1 MKNIE
6 TLSEDVYHVLDATE
20 EHTADPALAAKYAM
34 SIGGEMAKAT
44 VKRDSPRVKGKLW
57 ASDLGKRCLRQH
69 WYNFNTPDKGE
80 KLKGH
85 TKFKFL
91 YGNVLEEAV
100 LYYAEEAG
108 HKVTDSQRR
117 VEVDIHGWTIS
128 GRIDGIVDN
137 VLIDVKST
145 SSYGFKRYKD
155 GINSS
160 NDSFGYLEQLGF
172 YVNYNDFGMDNTDAG
187 FIWIDKQNGH
197 VCYTPVTV
205 PDKAHLEDRAKAIID
220 AVDMD
225 EKDVPRGYATKP
237 YGKSGNETLEI
248 GCQYCSFKEHCYRE
262 SNNGQGLRGFYY
274 NQGPVW
280 FTKVARE
287 PNVPEIGASTNGR
300 G

>member
-1 MKNIE
+1 MKSIE
-6 TLSEDVYHVLDATE
+6 TLSKDVYHILDATE

-57 ASDLGKRCLRQH
+57 ASDLGKKCLRQH
-69 WYNFNTPDKGE
+69 WYNFNQPDKGE
-80 KLKGH
+80 KLNGH

-108 HKVTDSQRR
+108 HVVRDSQRE
-117 VEVDIHGWTIS
+117 VEVEFKGWTIR
-128 GRIDGIVDN
+128 GRIDGIVDD

-155 GINSS
+155 GINNT

-172 YVNYNDFGMDNTDAG
+172 YVNYNDFGLPNNDAG

-197 VCYTPVTV
+197 ICYTPVQV
-205 PDKAHLEDRAKAIID
+205 PDKAHLEARAEAIIQ
-220 AVDMD
+220 AVDKD
-225 EKDVPRGYATKP
+225 EKDVPRGYNTKP
-237 YGKSGNETLEI
+237 YGKSGNQTLDI
-248 GCQYCSFKEHCYRE
+248 GCQYCSYKEHCYRYA
-262 SNNGQGLRGFYY
+262 NNGHGLKGYYY
-274 NQGPVW
+274 NQGPMW
-280 FTKVARE
+280 FTHVARE
-287 PNVPEIGASTNGR
+287 PNVPAIN
-300 G
+300 